1 MESTMKPAS
10 DWRSVI
16 KVHPAADLFPM
27 MSPEEL
33 RALGEDI
40 KMNGLKVPPETWLD
54 EGGTEWLIDG
64 RNRLDALA
72 SLGYRFIRRETRHG
86 EWTQHEHLIIYEP
99 TGRKTVQVRQHGG
112 DPCEL
117 ATSLNITRRHLTT
130 AQKSELIAKLLKADP
145 TKSDRAVA
153 KLAHV
158 DNKTVAAKREQLE
171 AGEEIPHQEAR
182 VGRDGKVQ
190 PAAKK
195 SARKAAGAPAAAK
208 KSSPK
213 DEPELWWEEIA
224 ARDDIKAI
232 LSACVPLTPR
242 DREYLR
248 IALIECPE
256 MRMLA
261 LAPRVDERSLPTNVR
276 ATLAIHALG
285 KWTEYF
291 TASLAP
297 LIDRP
302 NEDLDPDIHAALIE
316 AVAGAMRL
324 GSAPATPENPT
335 GPSLADAA
343 E

>member
-1 MESTMKPAS
+1 MKPTS

-130 AQKSELIAKLLKADP
+130 AQKSELILGPD
-145 TKSDRAVA
+145 AVPGMA
-153 KLAHV
+153 
-158 DNKTVAAKREQLE
+158 NVAARGASPFRTGGQIDCSP
-171 AGEEIPHQEAR
+171 ATTIQE
-182 VGRDGKVQ
+182 
-190 PAAKK
+190 PA
-195 SARKAAGAPAAAK
+195 SART
-208 KSSPK
+208 
-213 DEPELWWEEIA
+213 
-224 ARDDIKAI
+224 AI
-232 LSACVPLTPR
+232 FWLPR
-242 DREYLR
+242 
-248 IALIECPE
+248 
-256 MRMLA
+256 
-261 LAPRVDERSLPTNVR
+261 
-276 ATLAIHALG
+276 
-285 KWTEYF
+285 
-291 TASLAP
+291 
-297 LIDRP
+297 
-302 NEDLDPDIHAALIE
+302 
-316 AVAGAMRL
+316 
-324 GSAPATPENPT
+324 
-335 GPSLADAA
+335 
-343 E
+343 

>member
-1 MESTMKPAS
+1 MTP
-10 DWRSVI
+10 
-16 KVHPAADLFPM
+16 
-27 MSPEEL
+27 
-33 RALGEDI
+33 
-40 KMNGLKVPPETWLD
+40 
-54 EGGTEWLIDG
+54 
-64 RNRLDALA
+64 
-72 SLGYRFIRRETRHG
+72 
-86 EWTQHEHLIIYEP
+86 
-99 TGRKTVQVRQHGG
+99 
-112 DPCEL
+112 
-117 ATSLNITRRHLTT
+117 
-130 AQKSELIAKLLKADP
+130 
-145 TKSDRAVA
+145 
-153 KLAHV
+153 
-158 DNKTVAAKREQLE
+158 
-171 AGEEIPHQEAR
+171 R

-297 LIDRP
+297 LIDGP

-316 AVAGAMRL
+316 AVAGAMSL